1 MNRLFVIDKP
11 SGLTS
16 HDVVDR
22 VRHVLR
28 MRRVGHAGT
37 LDPSATG
44 VLLIMTGY
52 ATRLAQFLVETE
64 KEYAGQ
70 MVLGVATDTQDADGK
85 VIATGDIAGIDRTQ
99 VESACAAF
107 RGDIEQIPPMMSAV
121 KRNGERLYVLA
132 RKGIAVEREPRPV
145 RVERFEIMS
154 FAPPLVGFEVVCSK
168 GTYVRTLVADV
179 GERLGSGAHVSELRR
194 TRVGRFHSGTAIP
207 LAEFERA
214 TGNVETLGYSLFEAV
229 QHFTSLHLNGS
240 EADRISEGGGI
251 EVESARLE
259 SPSEYLRLTPDGQRL
274 LAIAAMERGEDG
286 AAVTVRPIRV
296 FPGEGC

>member
-22 VRHVLR
+22 VRRVLG

-44 VLLIMTGY
+44 VLLIMAGY

-64 KEYAGQ
+64 KEYCGL
-70 MVLGVATDTQDADGK
+70 MHLGVATDTQDADGK
-85 VIATGDIAGIDRTQ
+85 VIATGDISGIERAQ
-99 VESACAAF
+99 VERALAPL
-107 RGDIEQIPPMMSAV
+107 RGDIEQIPPMTSAV

-132 RKGIAVEREPRPV
+132 RKGIAVERAPRPI
-145 RVERFEIMS
+145 RIERYEITS
-154 FAPPLVGFEVVCSK
+154 FAPPVVGFEVVCSK

-179 GERLGSGAHVSELRR
+179 GEQLGCGAHVSELRR
-194 TRVGRFHSGTAIP
+194 TRVGRFDSETAIP
-207 LAEFERA
+207 LAEFE
-214 TGNVETLGYSLFEAV
+214 GSKGHVETFGYSLFDAV
-229 QHFTSLHLNGS
+229 QQFPALLLNES
-240 EADRISEGGGI
+240 EAERVSEGGSI
-251 EVESARLE
+251 EVEAARLE
-259 SPSEYLRLTPDGQRL
+259 SPSEHLRLTADGDRL
-274 LAIAAMERGEDG
+274 MAIARREWGEDG